1 MRRLKTSRGSPRDSA
16 EPTRYGSAMQPR
28 PSTSMLVLRGV
39 RDALALPAWVV
50 GLSLF
55 AVGSLAGETGF
66 PAGAAVLSTLLI
78 WAGPAQVIFFGGIA
92 AGTALPAIA
101 LAVGLSSIRLLPMT
115 MSILPLLRERAK
127 DAPLQTLIAHYVTV
141 TVWVEALRRL
151 PPMPADQRVP
161 YYLGFANTCLGV
173 CAVTTFFG
181 YTLVGA
187 LPLPLA
193 AGLLFLTPTFFTL
206 SLAAG
211 ARNASDWLAMAAGL
225 VLAPLSTALVGKDFD
240 LLVTGLVGG
249 TAAYL
254 FGKARGA
261 A

>member
-1 MRRLKTSRGSPRDSA
+1 MDPQ
-16 EPTRYGSAMQPR
+16 E
-28 PSTSMLVLRGV
+28 PSTRALVLRGV
-39 RDALALPAWVV
+39 RDALAMPAWVV
-50 GLSLF
+50 GLSMF

-92 AGTALPAIA
+92 AGTALPAVA
-101 LAVGLSSIRLLPMT
+101 LAVALSSIRLLPMT
-115 MSILPLLRERAK
+115 MSILPELRERAK
-127 DAPLQTLIAHYVTV
+127 GTALQILVAHYVTV

-151 PPMPADQRVP
+151 PAIPPDERLP

-173 CAVTTFFG
+173 CAVTTYLG
-181 YTLVGA
+181 YALVGA

-206 SLAAG
+206 ALAAG
-211 ARNASDWLAMAAGL
+211 ARGASDWLAIGL
-225 VLAPLSTALVGKDFD
+225 GFALAPLSTALVGKDLD
-240 LLVTGLVGG
+240 LLVVGLVGG

-254 FGKARGA
+254 IQKLRRGA
-261 A
+261 P